1 MPKDS
6 KGREPRR
13 SSGGAAE
20 MPSTIARSDEKA
32 QRTWKKAHDSAVESY
47 GEGERAHRTAFAA
60 LKHTHEKVG
69 DHWEPKDEKGP
80 SDPRAAKPT
89 REAREG
95 KGETFGG
102 IDFSGHTKKE
112 FEQRAKSLGITGY
125 SHMRKKELVR
135 KIEQRE
141 HSQEAKERKSRKAA

>member
-1 MPKDS
+1 MPKDE

-13 SSGGAAE
+13 SGGGAGE
-20 MPSTIARSDEKA
+20 MPSTIAKSNEKA
-32 QRTWKKAHDSAVESY
+32 QRTWTKAHDSAVETY

-80 SDPRAAKPT
+80 SDSRSTKST

-95 KGETFGG
+95 EGETYGG
-102 IDFSGHTKKE
+102 IDFYGHTKKE

-125 SHMRKKELVR
+125 SHMRKEELVR
-135 KIEQRE
+135 QIARRE
-141 HSQEAKERKSRKAA
+141 HAREAEGRKDRKAA